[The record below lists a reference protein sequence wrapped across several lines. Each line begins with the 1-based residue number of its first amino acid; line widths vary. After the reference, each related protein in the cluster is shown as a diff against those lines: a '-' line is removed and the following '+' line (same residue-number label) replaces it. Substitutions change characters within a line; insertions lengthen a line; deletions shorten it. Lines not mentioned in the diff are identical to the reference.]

1 MPFEKHDKQV
11 MVMAEIQY
19 RWMEPDEV
27 ARVGE
32 IDRAE
37 QVRTGYEYIGG
48 ELQQLEVNWD
58 SPTWLAEGDGEHTIA
73 AQIRFCRDHLER
85 KGRMYGAFD
94 DEKLVGIGIIQQ
106 EVREGIAQLAY
117 LHVSNGY
124 RRKGI
129 GERITKELT
138 REARRKGAE
147 KIYVSATPSGSAVGF
162 YLSRGF
168 RLVETPLPELFEL
181 EPEDIHMMR
190 DV

>member
-1 MPFEKHDKQV
+1 
-11 MVMAEIQY
+11 MVMAEIHY

-27 ARVGE
+27 ERVGE

-37 QVRTGYEYIGG
+37 QIRTGYEFTEGK
-48 ELQQLEVNWD
+48 LQQLIVNWD
-58 SPTWLAEGDGEHTIA
+58 SPTWPAEGDGEYTIA
-73 AQIRFCRDHLER
+73 AQVRFCRDHLER

-106 EVREGIAQLAY
+106 GVREGIAQLAY

-124 RRKGI
+124 RRMGI

-138 REARRKGAE
+138 REAKRAGAM
-147 KIYVSATPSGSAVGF
+147 KMYVSATPSGSAVGF

-168 RLVETPLPELFEL
+168 RPVDTPIPELFEL
-181 EPEDIHMMR
+181 EPEDIHMMM